1 MQVILKQDV
10 QGLGYKNDQ
19 VKVKAGYGRN
29 YLIPNGLALIANPS
43 NKKLVEE
50 NVRQAAHKAAKL
62 KQDAEALAAKIG
74 ELTMEMGTKAGESGK
89 IFGAVTALQVADARG
104 PAVNLTVAKF
114 KHVNGR
120 IVRQGRDG
128 GTRPIS
134 SDKLGP
140 SPLLAANPVEDLL
153 HALSADTE
161 LLRDRGMSHAAL
173 VELDGRRLSLSLRFS
188 HPATRS

>member
-1 MQVILKQDV
+1 MEVILKQDV

-62 KQDAEALAAKIG
+62 KQDAEALAVKIG

-89 IFGAVTALQVADARG
+89 IFGAVTALQVADA
-104 PAVNLTVAKF
+104 LKAKGFEVDRKRISF
-114 KHVNGR
+114 KE
-120 IVRQGRDG
+120 QPKQL
-128 GTRPIS
+128 GTYS
-134 SDKLGP
+134 VML
-140 SPLLAANPVEDLL
+140 DL
-153 HALSADTE
+153 HKEVKHEIKIKVIAE
-161 LLRDRGMSHAAL
+161 
-173 VELDGRRLSLSLRFS
+173 
-188 HPATRS
+188 